1 MSIRCVTVKK
11 YFVLF
16 VFMLLL
22 VGCQENKHIVPTD
35 TTLVE
40 ALPETDPDP
49 LNDSLNLEVKL
60 RIESEQV
67 KERVENIFRIVRA
80 EAQSTGWTIHG
91 ELLDMCYCTESWN
104 RLLLA
109 VHSKEEEESISTFF
123 DIDYWCMTR
132 DPGLV
137 TFDKF
142 VVTSLNLGPR
152 MTASVAYT
160 VYSYDTYTPAEVD
173 LVFEKGQWRIDN
185 FHNYRYMINLK
196 QSMRQFVARQ

>member
-1 MSIRCVTVKK
+1 MTIRK
-11 YFVLF
+11 YYVLIL
-16 VFMLLL
+16 FMLLL
-22 VGCQENKHIVPTD
+22 VGCQENKHIVPAD

-40 ALPETDPDP
+40 ATPETDAEP

-67 KERVENIFRIVRA
+67 KERVQNIFRIVKA

-109 VHSKEEEESISTFF
+109 VHRKEEEESISTFF

-132 DPGLV
+132 EPSLV
-137 TFDKF
+137 TFDQF
-142 VVTSLNLGPR
+142 VVTSLDLGPR

-160 VYSYDTYTPAEVD
+160 VCTNDTYTPAEVD

-196 QSMRQFVARQ
+196 HSMRQFLSRQ